1 MNESERFARQNDV
14 ENDFSAYFRDVAQ
27 SLPGAIFRYVLY
39 PDGREDIEYMSPG
52 CEAIWERSWI
62 DVRDDPAAL
71 WAMIEPDDIHIM
83 HGSIELS
90 LRTLD
95 PWMARYHI
103 RTPSGAR
110 KCLEGRGM
118 PTRRQDGATVWTSIV
133 LDVTAEEVAQT
144 EIERTISLFN
154 EIQKQEEFTR
164 FSRGLGHDFNNLL
177 TIIAGNAELLDDIE
191 LDAASAQYVREILS
205 AARRAES
212 LSRRLM
218 RMTGGATALEPINAS
233 LAIRSM
239 QELLRRSLPGEV
251 AMDMRL
257 AVGLPLVRVNRGQL
271 DSAVLNLV
279 FNARDAMP
287 DGGRLRLSTR
297 LEEVAAA
304 TDGGFS
310 APIHPGRYV
319 VVSVQDTGLGMSG
332 DMVQRVFSP
341 YVTTKTKGSEGGL
354 GLSLVDSF
362 ARGAGGAVRV
372 DSALGKGTTLSVFLP
387 ALEALGGDPG

>member
-239 QELLRRSLPGEV
+239 QEL
-251 AMDMRL
+251 
-257 AVGLPLVRVNRGQL
+257 
-271 DSAVLNLV
+271 
-279 FNARDAMP
+279 
-287 DGGRLRLSTR
+287 
-297 LEEVAAA
+297 
-304 TDGGFS
+304 
-310 APIHPGRYV
+310 
-319 VVSVQDTGLGMSG
+319 
-332 DMVQRVFSP
+332 
-341 YVTTKTKGSEGGL
+341 
-354 GLSLVDSF
+354 
-362 ARGAGGAVRV
+362 
-372 DSALGKGTTLSVFLP
+372 
-387 ALEALGGDPG
+387 

>member
-71 WAMIEPDDIHIM
+71 WAMIEPDDLHIM

-133 LDVTAEEVAQT
+133 P
-144 EIERTISLFN
+144 SLG
-154 EIQKQEEFTR
+154 I
-164 FSRGLGHDFNNLL
+164 
-177 TIIAGNAELLDDIE
+177 
-191 LDAASAQYVREILS
+191 VV
-205 AARRAES
+205 
-212 LSRRLM
+212 
-218 RMTGGATALEPINAS
+218 AS
-233 LAIRSM
+233 LDISSKADRHVCCHCCSLHSAI
-239 QELLRRSLPGEV
+239 EV
-251 AMDMRL
+251 RC
-257 AVGLPLVRVNRGQL
+257 
-271 DSAVLNLV
+271 
-279 FNARDAMP
+279 
-287 DGGRLRLSTR
+287 
-297 LEEVAAA
+297 
-304 TDGGFS
+304 
-310 APIHPGRYV
+310 
-319 VVSVQDTGLGMSG
+319 
-332 DMVQRVFSP
+332 
-341 YVTTKTKGSEGGL
+341 
-354 GLSLVDSF
+354 
-362 ARGAGGAVRV
+362 
-372 DSALGKGTTLSVFLP
+372 FLFFDRNP
-387 ALEALGGDPG
+387 